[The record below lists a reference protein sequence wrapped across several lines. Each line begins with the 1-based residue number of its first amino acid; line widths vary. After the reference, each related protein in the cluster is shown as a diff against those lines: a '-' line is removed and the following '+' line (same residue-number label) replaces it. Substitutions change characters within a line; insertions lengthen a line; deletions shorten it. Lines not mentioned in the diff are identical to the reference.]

1 MYKVFIND
9 KPLFLTS
16 TLEKERNF
24 KYFLLDTVDL
34 QKLIAQYFADQ
45 LTNAYLYHADEEL
58 LLKLFKEKITI
69 NKAGGGL
76 VENEKGQVLF
86 IFRNGKW
93 DLPKGGT
100 EKNETIEETSIRE
113 VEEETGCRD
122 LKITKRLEKTF
133 HVFKRNGEY
142 RLKITYWFLMNTKY
156 NGNLHGQIEE
166 GIEKVVWVDK
176 KDIPELLKNSYQNIK
191 LLFNDLIYSKTAL
204 EKEKGIV

>member
-45 LTNAYLYHADEEL
+45 LTNAYLYHADQEL

-86 IFRNGKW
+86 IYRNGKW
-93 DLPKGGT
+93 DLPKGGI

>member
-16 TLEKERNF
+16 TLEKERDF

-45 LTNAYLYHADEEL
+45 LTNAYLYHADEDL

-86 IFRNGKW
+86 IYRNGKW
-93 DLPKGGT
+93 DLPKGGI

>member
-16 TLEKERNF
+16 TLEKETNF
-24 KYFLLDTVDL
+24 QYFLLDTVDI
-34 QKLIAQYFADQ
+34 QKLIAQYFSGHVN
-45 LTNAYLYHADEEL
+45 NAYLYHPDEDL
-58 LLKLFKEKITI
+58 LIKNFKEKITI

-76 VENEKGQVLF
+76 VENEKGQILF

-93 DLPKGGT
+93 DLPKGGI

-113 VEEETGCRD
+113 VEEETGCLN
-122 LKITKRLEKTF
+122 LKIEKKLEKTY

-142 RLKITYWFLMNTKY
+142 KLKITYWYAMTTEYQGALK
-156 NGNLHGQIEE
+156 GQIEE

-176 KDIPELLKNSYQNIK
+176 EDIPELLKNSYQNIK
-191 LLFNDLIYSKTAL
+191 LLFEES
-204 EKEKGIV
+204 V

>member
-45 LTNAYLYHADEEL
+45 LTNAYLYHADEDL

-86 IFRNGKW
+86 IYRNGKW
-93 DLPKGGT
+93 DLPKGGI

>member
-45 LTNAYLYHADEEL
+45 HTNAYLYHADEEL

-86 IFRNGKW
+86 IYRNGKW
-93 DLPKGGT
+93 DLPKGGI

-113 VEEETGCRD
+113 VEEETSCRD